1 MCLPLRTFE
10 VRRSQVQN
18 LLLRFCKFI
27 HSLKFRQTY
36 SNSCKFNATFT
47 SLPESQR
54 SVAIKSL
61 IIMVLTI
68 TTVLL
73 ALVPGAFSTETGHW
87 QAGVSKVIITPRE
100 PVWMAG
106 YASRNGP
113 SDGVLVDLF
122 ARALVLSDTG
132 KNRLVV
138 VTMDLIEI
146 PESLRELLVTVARKK
161 HGIKPEELLLNV
173 SHTHG
178 GPMVSA
184 KTVADWGIDSAWGSR
199 ADHYVSQLVNK
210 VDEVIG
216 KALSSQKAAKV
227 GYCHARCGFAMNR
240 RVSVPG
246 GSFRLGPNPDGP
258 VDHDVPVLRIE
269 SLDNQLMGLVF
280 GYACHNTALSDT
292 RKLNGD
298 YAGFAQRK
306 LEKDH
311 PETVALF
318 LMGCGGDQ
326 DPSPRRHLEDA
337 EQNGLALASAVEG
350 ALVPA
355 PLQLNPAMT
364 VSMEMCPLPFAPLPT
379 RAILESRAKS
389 ADGFVSRHARWVLQ
403 QWPKPGD
410 HPKDYLLPVQVVVL
424 GQKLILVALGGEPVV
439 DYSIRLK
446 KELGIDQRPVWVAGY
461 SNLVHAYVPSRRVL
475 LEGGYEGNEA
485 VIYQSLPGP
494 FAPELEDKIVE
505 SVHRQVKQSRE
516 NAQAK

>member
-1 MCLPLRTFE
+1 MPL
-10 VRRSQVQN
+10 
-18 LLLRFCKFI
+18 
-27 HSLKFRQTY
+27 
-36 SNSCKFNATFT
+36 
-47 SLPESQR
+47 
-54 SVAIKSL
+54 AITA
-61 IIMVLTI
+61 IFF
-68 TTVLL
+68 
-73 ALVPGAFSTETGHW
+73 ALVPVAFSSEPNHW
-87 QAGVSKVIITPRE
+87 QAGVGKVVITPSE

-113 SDGVLVDLF
+113 SDGVMVDLF
-122 ARALVLSDTG
+122 ARALVLSDHG

-138 VTMDLIEI
+138 VTLDLIEI
-146 PESLRELLVTVARKK
+146 PETLRELLLTVARKK
-161 HGIKPEELLLNV
+161 YGIKPEELLLNV

-184 KTVADWGIDSAWGSR
+184 KTVADWGIDSAWGNR

-216 KALSSQKAAKV
+216 KALANQKAAKV
-227 GYCHARCGFAMNR
+227 GFSHARCGFAMNR
-240 RVSVPG
+240 RLSVPG
-246 GSFRLGPNPDGP
+246 GGFRLAPNPDGP

-269 SLDNQLMGLVF
+269 SLDNHLMGLVF

-311 PETVALF
+311 PDVVTLF

-355 PLQLNPAMT
+355 PLELSPSMQ
-364 VSMEMCPLPFAPLPT
+364 VSLEMCPLLFAPLPT
-379 RAILESRAKS
+379 RENLEARAKS

-410 HPKDYLLPVQVVVL
+410 HPKDYLLPVQVVVF
-424 GQKLILVALGGEPVV
+424 GKKLTLVALGGEPVV

-446 KELGIDQRPVWVAGY
+446 KELGQDQRPVWVAGY

-475 LEGGYEGNEA
+475 LEGGYEGNGA

-494 FAPELEDKIVE
+494 FAPGLEDKIVE
-505 SVHRQVKQSRE
+505 SVHRQ
-516 NAQAK
+516 AKHAWEKLQDR